1 MAERTAKTDQWI
13 KASWAASLP
22 GRIRRRGRPGRA
34 ESAFTAHWA
43 SAFADW
49 QTAIET
55 VDGQIAALQSA
66 LRNDDNP
73 QLHKI
78 AETGLNAVTGNHKV
92 PLMAALMD
100 VDRAAAPARA
110 AACAKAQQLALDFGL
125 HISTDPRIAACDKN
139 PFAVPVSVGATLGP
153 ALARLDTALRQEIV
167 MSHAGSID
175 VSAGVQRAGDPAA
188 TARTARHAP
197 GARCAS

>member
-1 MAERTAKTDQWI
+1 MAERTPKTDQWI
-13 KASWAASLP
+13 ERVLGCQPTPSESDAAGQAP
-22 GRIRRRGRPGRA
+22 KD
-34 ESAFTAHWA
+34 AFTARWA
-43 SAFADW
+43 SAYADW
-49 QTAIET
+49 QSAMET

-153 ALARLDTALRQEIV
+153 ALARLDTALE
-167 MSHAGSID
+167 AGKS
-175 VSAGVQRAGDPAA
+175 S
-188 TARTARHAP
+188 
-197 GARCAS
+197 